1 MTAFL
6 LFGSILFGVGCVA
19 SGYSLAGY
27 SLPGILLGV
36 LGTAWIIGLIRRWSW
51 VSLLGLVSIYGF
63 AAAGFFLGLSA
74 GLMFLGAIFG
84 LAAWD
89 LSDFSARLRMAAEG
103 DDVPGLERRHI
114 LRLVLVLLLGAALSA
129 AALVEHIHIPFEWMV
144 VLILFGVWGF
154 DRMVH
159 QLLH

>member
-6 LFGSILFGVGCVA
+6 LFGSILLSVGCVA

-27 SLPGILLGV
+27 FLPGILLGV
-36 LGTAWIIGLIRRWSW
+36 LGTTWIIGLIRRWKW
-51 VSLLGLVSIYGF
+51 VPLPGLLAIYGF
-63 AAAGFFLGLSA
+63 AAAGFFLGLPA

-84 LAAWD
+84 LSAWD
-89 LSDFSARLRMAAEG
+89 LSDFYARLRLAAEG

-114 LRLVLVLLLGAALSA
+114 LRLMLVLLLGAALST
-129 AALVEHIHIPFEWMV
+129 AALVEHVHISFEWMV
-144 VLILFGVWGF
+144 VLILLGVWGF
-154 DRMVH
+154 GRIVR